1 MKRFDNRTVIDT
13 GGARGLGA
21 SFARGFVAE
30 GANVVIAD
38 VLEKEGRT
46 LADELGKQ
54 TIFFRLKR
62 SRGWCCSSRPTKPVS
77 RLALSLLPT
86 VATCSAPCRS

>member
-46 LADELGKQ
+46 LADELGN
-54 TIFFRLKR
+54 RR
-62 SRGWCCSSRPTKPVS
+62 SSS
-77 RLALSLLPT
+77 ALRDRAAGAVRRVL
-86 VATCSAPCRS
+86 RSQFLDWL